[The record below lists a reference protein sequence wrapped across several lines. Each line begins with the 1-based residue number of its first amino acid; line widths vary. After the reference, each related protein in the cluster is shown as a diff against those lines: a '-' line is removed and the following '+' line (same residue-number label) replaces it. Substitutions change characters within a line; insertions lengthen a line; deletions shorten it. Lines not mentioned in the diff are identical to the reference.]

1 MNPQEKNVR
10 IAFIALCNVLS
21 DEYSPI
27 EDITF
32 YARALIL
39 ALSEYWQEYD
49 SLPIAGVSAI
59 THKKKSDGILTEVD
73 F

>member
-1 MNPQEKNVR
+1 MNTQEKNVR
-10 IAFIALCNVLS
+10 IAFIALSNVLS
-21 DEYSPI
+21 DEYSPV

-49 SLPIAGVSAI
+49 SLPIAGVPTI
-59 THKKKSDGILTEVD
+59 KHRKKKDGILTEID